1 MTERYHVVMTQAER
15 TELAKVVR
23 LRAKVAK
30 DEVCHQEALLLAD
43 VEAQLSAKYSV
54 SDEAWADLT
63 GQAAAVV
70 AAADAE
76 IAKRCLAMGIREEF
90 RPRLVAQWY
99 GRGENALKERRAE
112 LRKAAQTKIAAMGK
126 AAKIKIDHRVAHL
139 LTQLA
144 AGALESA
151 EARAF
156 LESMPS
162 IDEMMPR
169 ITLPTLGGSSRTE
182 AA

>member
-1 MTERYHVVMTQAER
+1 
-15 TELAKVVR
+15 
-23 LRAKVAK
+23 
-30 DEVCHQEALLLAD
+30 
-43 VEAQLSAKYSV
+43 
-54 SDEAWADLT
+54 
-63 GQAAAVV
+63 
-70 AAADAE
+70 
-76 IAKRCLAMGIREEF
+76 MGMSEEF

-99 GRGENALKERRAE
+99 GRGENALRERRAE

-126 AAKIKIDHRVAHL
+126 AAKTTIDHRVAHL

-144 AGALESA
+144 ADALESA

-156 LESMPS
+156 LESMPL

-169 ITLPTLGGSSRTE
+169 ITLQGIGGSNRTE